1 MLLQI
6 TTGAL
11 TTLWQRVIPVAIIK
25 HFFLLLFCQLT
36 TRGNRQLLM
45 DTITVR
51 AVIDFETKP
60 KAPLTRMMNERL
72 ERFAAELYTYLDL
85 ALSGDRNF
93 GDLVV
98 YISYNSNYAV
108 RWTILHQVP
117 ERISDL
123 VAQKCA
129 GLGFIAWKNVDLY
142 RFK

>member
-1 MLLQI
+1 
-6 TTGAL
+6 
-11 TTLWQRVIPVAIIK
+11 
-25 HFFLLLFCQLT
+25 
-36 TRGNRQLLM
+36 M

-129 GLGFIAWKNVDLY
+129 ELGFIAWKNVDLY